1 MGSYPHL
8 LLFWSHELGGF
19 VLCTL
24 EGCRKFEPVTL
35 RPHVGVFLMSYN
47 PITFIY
53 KIVLSLVGN
62 PQDIIIQGH
71 SFDDMLGLIGSDGKV
86 HVVTEP
92 LVYTRGTA
100 IE

>member
-1 MGSYPHL
+1 MSEIRTCDVAAAITSY
-8 LLFWSHELGGF
+8 
-19 VLCTL
+19 
-24 EGCRKFEPVTL
+24 
-35 RPHVGVFLMSYN
+35 SYN

-62 PQDIIIQGH
+62 PQDLIIQGH

-92 LVYTRGTA
+92 LVYTRGTG